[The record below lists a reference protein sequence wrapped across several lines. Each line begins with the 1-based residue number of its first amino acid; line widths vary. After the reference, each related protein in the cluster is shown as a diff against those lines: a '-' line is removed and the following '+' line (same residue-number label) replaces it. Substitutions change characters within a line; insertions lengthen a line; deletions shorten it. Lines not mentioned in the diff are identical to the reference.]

1 MSVSTGD
8 HSEYVAFVRRAVRAL
23 ARRVGGAD
31 PEDLAEMLGVAV
43 ELDAAIE
50 GAVRGLRESGYSWA
64 EIARATETTRQAGHA
79 RWASKVA

>member
-43 ELDAAIE
+43 ELDEPVVSIVINRTPF
-50 GAVRGLRESGYSWA
+50 GKIPLNIGNISGRSSA
-64 EIARATETTRQAGHA
+64 
-79 RWASKVA
+79 